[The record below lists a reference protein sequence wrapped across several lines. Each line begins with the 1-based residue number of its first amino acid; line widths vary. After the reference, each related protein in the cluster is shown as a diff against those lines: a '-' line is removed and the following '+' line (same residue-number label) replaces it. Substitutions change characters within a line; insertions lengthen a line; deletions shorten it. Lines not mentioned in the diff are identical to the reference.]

1 MDIRLEKYILLL
13 RKGCVMNKR
22 SNIGSMLFNAFKI
35 SLGCVAAIALSA
47 LIGLRYSVTA
57 GLITVLSIQDTKKET
72 AVTALKR
79 LLAFI
84 AAAVIS
90 SLCFILLGFN
100 TLSFGVYL
108 FIFIMVCF
116 WFDWKNAIVPVSVLV
131 THILAEGAVTAE
143 ILLNEL
149 FILVIGA
156 GIGMLIN
163 MHLRR
168 NKMKMDRSRGEL
180 DNEIRAILERMS
192 QRILTDDKS
201 DYNGDCFKRLYA
213 LMQEARRTAYEN
225 RNNTLASGSD
235 YDTDYLKMRSE
246 QCHILNDMYRS
257 VIKMDA
263 APEQAVIISDFL
275 KKTAEEYHEK
285 NDVIALMEELDG
297 IIAGMKRQKMPE
309 SRGEFENRAAL
320 YMLMLQIRE
329 FIEIKFEFM
338 KSR

>member
-1 MDIRLEKYILLL
+1 
-13 RKGCVMNKR
+13 MNKPL
-22 SNIGSMLFNAFKI
+22 NIRGMFFNALKI
-35 SLGCVAAIALSA
+35 SLGCVLAIAISS

-72 AVTALKR
+72 AETALKR

-90 SLCFILLGFN
+90 SVCFLILGYN

-108 FIFIMVCF
+108 FIFIIVCF
-116 WFDWKNAIVPVSVLV
+116 LFEWKNAVVPVSVLV
-131 THILAEGAVTAE
+131 THILAEKAVNAE

-149 FILVIGA
+149 MILVIGA
-156 GIGMLIN
+156 GIGILIN

-168 NKMKMDRSRGEL
+168 NKLKMDKNRREL
-180 DNEIRAILERMS
+180 DGEIKAILERMAG
-192 QRILTDDKS
+192 RVLTDDKS
-201 DYNGDCFKRLYA
+201 DYNGDCFKRLEA

-225 RNNTLASGSD
+225 RNNTLSGGSD

-285 NDVIALMEELDG
+285 NDVITLMEELDG
-297 IIAGMKRQKMPE
+297 IIADMKQQKMPE
-309 SRGEFENRAAL
+309 SRAEFENRAAL

-329 FIEIKFEFM
+329 FIAVKFDFM
-338 KSR
+338 NSGERQI